1 MSKLENLWYTR
12 CGVPT
17 AVGIAVQLGWIEEEF
32 TRDGIKISSVREAS
46 DKNQRQSHYDHS
58 LDNSFR
64 QGGSV
69 PAIWTKANGRNTKL
83 VGLTWTDE
91 AQVIFAKPGSDIRSV
106 KDLKGKRL
114 GIASRPD
121 DVIDF
126 WNATTRRVY
135 AIALELAGI
144 SEKDVEFVELPRHG
158 NSFDDPNRTQ
168 RRDRPEDLIE
178 VKALLEGKVDVI
190 FHKGSRGLEIVDAIG
205 GQVIFDT
212 WKDPEARKRANNHSP
227 RTLTVDAQ
235 LAEDHPDIVTRLVKR
250 TLQAGQWADA
260 HPQQTIEYVARDEL
274 VGALGQ
280 SGLRWQR
287 EPEPEDR
294 PRRVFHRCL
303 AGLRQLLV
311 RARLPAAEL
320 RSARVDRPAS
330 TRRGQGS
337 ARRARAGAQDPG
349 NDVGHVVVGR

>member
-32 TRDGIKISSVREAS
+32 SRDGIKILSVREAS
-46 DKNQRQSHYDHS
+46 EKNQRQSHYDHS
-58 LDNSFR
+58 LDYSFR

-69 PAIWTKANGRNTKL
+69 PAIWTKANGRETKL

-91 AQVIFAKPGSDIRSV
+91 SQVIFARAGSEIRSA

-114 GIASRPD
+114 GIATRPD

-144 SEKDVEFVELPRHG
+144 SESDVEFVEIPRYG
-158 NSFDDPNRTQ
+158 NSFEDPNRAR
-168 RRDRPEDLIE
+168 RRDRPEQLPE

-212 WKDPEARKRANNHSP
+212 WKDPEARSRANNHSP
-227 RTLTVDAQ
+227 RTLTVDAK
-235 LAEDHPDIVTRLVKR
+235 LANEHPDIVARLVKR

-260 HPQQTIEYVARDEL
+260 HPREAIEYVARETNSDEKWVKAAYGGDVNQNL
-274 VGALGQ
+274 KTDLDESSIVALTDFVNFLHERGFLPQ
-280 SGLRWQR
+280 NFDVR
-287 EPEPEDR
+287 EWIDPR
-294 PRRVFHRCL
+294 PL
-303 AGLRQLLV
+303 AAAKALI
-311 RARLPAAEL
+311 AAETA
-320 RSARVDRPAS
+320 RKAPVAASAA
-330 TRRGQGS
+330 
-337 ARRARAGAQDPG
+337 AL
-349 NDVGHVVVGR
+349 

>member
-46 DKNQRQSHYDHS
+46 EKNQRQSHYDHS

-69 PAIWTKANGRNTKL
+69 PAIWTKANGRATKL

-144 SEKDVEFVELPRHG
+144 SEKDVEFVELPRLG

-168 RRDRPEDLIE
+168 RRERPEDLVE

-227 RTLTVDAQ
+227 RTLTVDAH
-235 LAEDHPDIVTRLVKR
+235 LAENHPDIVARLVKR
-250 TLQAGQWADA
+250 TLQAGEWADA
-260 HPQQTIEYVARDEL
+260 NPQQAIEYVAKETNSSEHWVKAAYGGNVNQNLKTDLEESSIVALQEFVNFLFERGFLPQNFDVRAWIDPRPL
-274 VGALGQ
+274 AAAKAALGAQ
-280 SGLRWQR
+280 Q
-287 EPEPEDR
+287 EP
-294 PRRVFHRCL
+294 
-303 AGLRQLLV
+303 
-311 RARLPAAEL
+311 ARKAPAAV
-320 RSARVDRPAS
+320 SAS
-330 TRRGQGS
+330 L
-337 ARRARAGAQDPG
+337 
-349 NDVGHVVVGR
+349 